1 MDKILIAL
9 VIALI
14 ILPPSWD
21 PAIRI
26 KEFQMGHRPQ
36 PEGKFWIGFRN
47 AIIPTLLLWAAIA
60 FIVWLIIK

>member
-1 MDKILIAL
+1 MDKILVAL

-14 ILPPSWD
+14 VLPPSWD

-26 KEFQMGHRPQ
+26 KEFQMGHRPH
-36 PEGKFWIGFRN
+36 PEGKFWKGFLN
-47 AIIPTLLLWAAIA
+47 AIILSILLWAAIA